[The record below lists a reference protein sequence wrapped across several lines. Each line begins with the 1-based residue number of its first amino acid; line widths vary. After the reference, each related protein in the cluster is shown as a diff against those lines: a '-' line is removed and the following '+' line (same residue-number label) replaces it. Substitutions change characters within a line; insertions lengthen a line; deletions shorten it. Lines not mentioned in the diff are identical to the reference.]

1 MGPDVYKQGPI
12 FMKYSQSIILFFL
25 PLLLFSQIKVIEQK
39 PSNDVKLIGKISHT
53 SAYQTSSLSRKLP
66 VLDPLLVT
74 KNEDINKY
82 RYLREEANS
91 VFKAVPLRKMTF
103 IDEEFIASLLYFN
116 SNEKYLLT
124 IKNSEYNFQNESFW
138 LSKQSKEDLYN
149 LIRSE
154 LDKKPKFKNIEVVID
169 NNFVLVVTINR
180 KKVSF
185 SLWDGNYW
193 IKSYWFRSF
202 KFDNLF
208 GNG

>member
-1 MGPDVYKQGPI
+1 
-12 FMKYSQSIILFFL
+12 MKYSHSIILFFL
-25 PLLLFSQIKVIEQK
+25 PFILFSQIKVIEQK
-39 PSNDVKLIGKISHT
+39 PSNDVILIGKISHT
-53 SAYQTSSLSRKLP
+53 SAYQTFSLSRKLP

-103 IDEEFIASLLYFN
+103 VDEEFTASLLFFD
-116 SNEKYLLT
+116 SKEKYLLT

-149 LIRSE
+149 LIRGE

-169 NNFVLVVTINR
+169 NDFVLVVTINR